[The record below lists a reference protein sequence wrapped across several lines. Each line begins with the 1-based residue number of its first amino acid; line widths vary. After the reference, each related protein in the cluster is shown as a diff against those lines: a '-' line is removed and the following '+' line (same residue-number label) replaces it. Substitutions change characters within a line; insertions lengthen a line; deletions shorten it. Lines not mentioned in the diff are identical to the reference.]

1 MKVTKKKVIIGVIAV
16 GIAVGV
22 GVHFKTKNASAN
34 AGVMVSTKA
43 VEVKDIEELL
53 SLKAPLEGTESI
65 EVVSKMHCK
74 ILSIDVKEGDLVK
87 KGQVLA
93 VLDTS
98 TLEDEI
104 SKLNDDLEL
113 MKIENSQTDADKKI
127 SLDLAKAKL
136 QNSLEEEQRDYE
148 IALEKLEDAKKD
160 YENISVLNKAG
171 AATKDE
177 LDSAT
182 MKVNEAQKDVDKF
195 NVENGKVVAK
205 DTDLLD
211 ISSSELSAS
220 REAREKKIEIAKK
233 DLARKKK
240 DLEDCKIKS
249 TIDGTVTRVNSKVGR
264 FADEVDNNTSKPLFV
279 IENIDK
285 LKMMVSVSE
294 YDIDKVA
301 VGQLVK
307 IKADILKDEEA
318 EGVVSR
324 ISPTGEAK
332 SQSTERV
339 IPIQVDVKSGYD
351 KLIAGINANAKIQVA
366 KADNAK
372 VIPIEA
378 LKDNNDGTYYVFR
391 VNAEN
396 LLEKVTVEPGIEDAL
411 EIQVIS
417 DGLNEGDKIVLN
429 PDDTMT
435 EGMSVME
442 ANPEDATT
450 EGTGVMANE

>member
-1 MKVTKKKVIIGVIAV
+1 
-16 GIAVGV
+16 
-22 GVHFKTKNASAN
+22 
-34 AGVMVSTKA
+34 
-43 VEVKDIEELL
+43 
-53 SLKAPLEGTESI
+53 LEGTESI
-65 EVVSKMHCK
+65 EVVSKMHYK

-104 SKLNDDLEL
+104 TKLNDELEL
-113 MKIENSQTDADKKI
+113 MKIENAQTDADKNI
-127 SLDLAKAKL
+127 SLELAKAKL
-136 QNSLEEEQRDYE
+136 QNSLEEEQRNYE
-148 IALEKLEDAKKD
+148 LALEKLEDAEKD
-160 YENISVLNKAG
+160 FENISVLNKAG
-171 AATKDE
+171 ATSNDE
-177 LDSAT
+177 LDTAK
-182 MKVNEAQKDVDKF
+182 MKVNEAQKEVDKY
-195 NVENGKVVAK
+195 NVENGKVVAT

-211 ISSSELSAS
+211 ISSSELSTSQA
-220 REAREKKIEIAKK
+220 ARSKRIEIAKK
-233 DLARKKK
+233 DLERKRK

-264 FADEVDNNTSKPLFV
+264 FADEVDKDSSKPMFV
-279 IENIDK
+279 VENMDK

-307 IKADILKDEEA
+307 INADILKGEEA

-324 ISPTGEAK
+324 ISPTGEEK
-332 SQSTERV
+332 SQTTERV

-366 KADNAK
+366 KADSAK

-378 LKDNNDGTYYVFR
+378 LKDNNDGTYCVFR

-411 EIQVIS
+411 EIQAIS

-429 PDDTMT
+429 PDETMT
-435 EGMSVME
+435 EGMSVMV
-442 ANPEDATT
+442 ANPDDTTT

>member
-1 MKVTKKKVIIGVIAV
+1 MKVTKKKVIIGVIVV

-22 GVHFKTKNASAN
+22 GFYFKTKNASAN
-34 AGVMVSTKA
+34 VGVMVNTKA

-65 EVVSKMHCK
+65 EVVSRMHYK

-104 SKLNDDLEL
+104 AKLNDELEL
-113 MKIENSQTDADKKI
+113 LKIENSETDADKNI
-127 SLDLAKAKL
+127 SLELAKAKL

-148 IALEKLEDAKKD
+148 LALEKLKDAKKD
-160 YENISVLNKAG
+160 FENISVLNKAG
-171 AATKDE
+171 AASNDE
-177 LDSAT
+177 LDTAK
-182 MKVNEAQKDVDKF
+182 MKVEEAQKDVDKF

-211 ISSSELSAS
+211 INSSELSAS
-220 REAREKKIEIAKK
+220 RASREKKIEIAKK
-233 DLARKKK
+233 DLERKKK

-279 IENIDK
+279 IENIDS
-285 LKMMVSVSE
+285 LKMMVNVSE

-307 IKADILKDEEA
+307 INADILKGEEA

-366 KADNAK
+366 KADDAK

-378 LKDNNDGTYYVFR
+378 LKDNNDGTYCVFR

-396 LLEKVTVEPGIEDAL
+396 LLEKVTVEVGIEDAL

-429 PDDTMT
+429 PDETMT
-435 EGMSVME
+435 EGMSVMM
-442 ANPEDATT
+442 ANPDDTTT
-450 EGTGVMANE
+450 EGTGVKTNE

>member
-22 GVHFKTKNASAN
+22 GFYFKTKNASAN
-34 AGVMVSTKA
+34 VGVTVNTKA

-65 EVVSKMHCK
+65 EVVSRMHYK

-98 TLEDEI
+98 TLQDEI
-104 SKLNDDLEL
+104 AKLNDELEL
-113 MKIENSQTDADKKI
+113 MKIENYETDADKNI
-127 SLDLAKAKL
+127 SLELAKAKL

-148 IALEKLEDAKKD
+148 LALEKLKDAKKD
-160 YENISVLNKAG
+160 FENISVLNKEG
-171 AATKDE
+171 AASNDE
-177 LDSAT
+177 LDTAK
-182 MKVNEAQKDVDKF
+182 MKVEEAQKDVDKF

-220 REAREKKIEIAKK
+220 RASREKKIEIAKK
-233 DLARKKK
+233 DLERKKK

-279 IENIDK
+279 IENIDN
-285 LKMMVSVSE
+285 LKMMVNVSE

-307 IKADILKDEEA
+307 INADILKGEEA

-366 KADNAK
+366 KADNTK

-378 LKDNNDGTYYVFR
+378 LKDNNDGTYSVLR
-391 VNAEN
+391 VSAEN
-396 LLEKVTVEPGIEDAL
+396 LLEKVTVEVGIEDAL
-411 EIQVIS
+411 EVQVIS

-429 PDDTMT
+429 PDETMT
-435 EGMSVME
+435 EGMSVMV
-442 ANPEDATT
+442 ANPDDTTT
-450 EGTGVMANE
+450 EGTGVKTNE

>member
-1 MKVTKKKVIIGVIAV
+1 MKVTKIKVIMVVIAV
-16 GIAVGV
+16 GVAVGA
-22 GVHFKTKNASAN
+22 GFHFKTKNASAN
-34 AGVMVSTKA
+34 PGVVVRTKA
-43 VEVKDIEELL
+43 VEVKEIEEFLA
-53 SLKAPLEGTESI
+53 LKAPLEGTESI
-65 EVVSKMHCK
+65 EVVSKMHYK

-87 KGQVLA
+87 NGEVLA
-93 VLDTS
+93 ILDTS

-104 SKLNDDLEL
+104 SKLNDELEL
-113 MKIENSQTDADKKI
+113 MKIESAEIDADKNI
-127 SLDLAKAKL
+127 SLELAKAKL
-136 QNSLEEEQRDYE
+136 QNSLEEEQLDYVL
-148 IALEKLEDAKKD
+148 ALEKLEVAKKD
-160 YENISVLNKAG
+160 FENISVLNKAG
-171 AATKDE
+171 ASSNYE
-177 LDSAT
+177 LDEAK
-182 MKVNEAQKDVDKF
+182 MKVNEAQKEVDKF

-211 ISSSELSAS
+211 IGSFELSTSQAV
-220 REAREKKIEIAKK
+220 RVKKIEIAKK
-233 DLARKKK
+233 DLERKKK

-249 TIDGTVTRVNSKVGR
+249 TIDGTVTRVNTRVGR

-279 IENIDK
+279 IENIGN
-285 LKMMVSVSE
+285 LKMMVNVSE

-307 IKADILKDEEA
+307 INADILKGEEA

-332 SQSTERV
+332 SQSSERV
-339 IPIQVDVKSGYD
+339 IPIQVDVKSGCD

-378 LKDNNDGTYYVFR
+378 LKDNNDGTYCVFR
-391 VNAEN
+391 VNAESI
-396 LLEKVTVEPGIEDAL
+396 LEKVAVETGIEDAL

-417 DGLNEGDKIVLN
+417 DALKEGDKIVLN
-429 PDDTMT
+429 PDDTIT
-435 EGMSVME
+435 EGMSVIV
-442 ANPEDATT
+442 ANPDDTNT

>member
-1 MKVTKKKVIIGVIAV
+1 MKVTKRKVIIGVIVV
-16 GIAVGV
+16 GIAIGV
-22 GVHFKTKNASAN
+22 GVRFKTKDASAN

-43 VEVKDIEELL
+43 VEVKEIEELL
-53 SLKAPLEGTESI
+53 SLKAPLEGTESV
-65 EVVSKMHCK
+65 EVVSKMHSK

-98 TLEDEI
+98 TLNDEI
-104 SKLNDDLEL
+104 SKLNDELEL

-136 QNSLEEEQRDYE
+136 QNSLEEDQRNYE
-148 IALEKLEDAKKD
+148 FALEKLEDAKKD
-160 YENISVLNKAG
+160 YENMSALNKAG
-171 AATKDE
+171 AASKDE
-177 LDSAT
+177 LDSAM
-182 MKVNEAQKDVDKF
+182 MKMNEAQNDVDKF

-205 DTDLLD
+205 DSDLLD
-211 ISSSELSAS
+211 ISSTELSTS
-220 REAREKKIEIAKK
+220 RAARVKKIEIAKK
-233 DLARKKK
+233 DLQRKKK

-249 TIDGTVTRVNSKVGR
+249 TIDGTVTRVNCKVGR

-279 IENIDK
+279 IENIDN
-285 LKMMVSVSE
+285 LKMMVNVSE

-307 IKADILKDEEA
+307 INADILKGEEA

-332 SQSTERV
+332 NQSTERV
-339 IPIQVDVKSGYD
+339 IPIQVDVKTGYD

-378 LKDNNDGTYYVFR
+378 LKDNNDGTYCVLR

-396 LLEKVTVEPGIEDAL
+396 LLEKVTVVPGIEDAL

-417 DGLNEGDKIVLN
+417 EGLNEGDKIVLN

-435 EGMSVME
+435 EGMSVMV
-442 ANPEDATT
+442 ANPEEAET